1 MHMDIDTNMQMIGKR
16 EPYYATFTVRI
27 ITVTT
32 EEFVMMVFV
41 LVFFLAPFRIRLA
54 ALTVVLSTA

>member
-1 MHMDIDTNMQMIGKR
+1 MDIDTNMLMIGKR

-41 LVFFLAPFRIRLA
+41 F
-54 ALTVVLSTA
+54 VLFWLHFVLDWLH

>member
-41 LVFFLAPFRIRLA
+41 FVFFLLHF
-54 ALTVVLSTA
+54 VLDWLH

>member
-27 ITVTT
+27 VIITTG
-32 EEFVMMVFV
+32 EFIKICYGLIV
-41 LVFFLAPFRIRLA
+41 IRLA
-54 ALTVVLSTA
+54 ALTVVL